1 MSIEKR
7 EMENMMQKAA
17 MIVSGAGL
25 LVSWLYGEIG
35 GLDPS
40 WLAVFLCGVPIA
52 WTALKELFLERT
64 INSDVLVTIAIVA
77 AVSIGEIF
85 AAGEVALI
93 MMLGMWLENRT
104 VARAASALEEMVQ
117 MAPQTARVKRQE
129 EWVEVALAEVLRGDL
144 ILVKPGEKVPVD
156 GKVESG
162 QAAVNQAALTG
173 ESLPVEKRA
182 GDEVFM
188 GTINT
193 NGSIEVKAQ
202 RVGEETTFAKVTRL
216 VAEAMERK
224 APVQRLL
231 DKWAAWIVP
240 SSLTLAILMYLF
252 TGDLVRA
259 VTILIVFCP
268 CALVLATP
276 TAIMAGIGSAAK
288 HGILI
293 KSGVALEQIGL
304 VNALLFDKTGTLTE
318 GKLQVTGVARLH
330 NQKQEDVLRLAA
342 ALERHSEHP
351 LAQAIVAAGEQQ
363 RLEIPVVESFLVHP
377 GNGVSGR
384 VEGRE
389 VLVGNRR
396 FFADMGISTDEL
408 RHLQEEQEKAGQTA
422 VFVAS
427 EGRLI
432 GMVSLADRVR
442 MESRDTVGR
451 LRLYGVGEIAML
463 TGDNKGAAGQI
474 ARQAGVTTVYA
485 EQFPEAKY
493 QRVEEYRDRGL
504 VVGMVG
510 DGINDA
516 PALTSAHVGIAMG
529 AGGTQIAAEAADI
542 VIMTD
547 DISKVAD
554 AVKLGRKALR
564 VIHQNL
570 IVSSVINAGA
580 IILAMAGMLGPVGGA
595 FVHNA
600 TSVLVVLNSAR
611 LIHYLSRKDKAKRM
625 TPPTI
630 SSCDSCTCRKGFCD
644 LGTSK
649 G

>member
-1 MSIEKR
+1 
-7 EMENMMQKAA
+7 MMQKLG
-17 MIVSGAGL
+17 MLLSGTGL
-25 LVSWLYGEIG
+25 LVSWLYGEVW
-35 GLDPS
+35 GLDLA
-40 WLAVFLCGVPIA
+40 WLAVVLCGLPIA
-52 WTALKELFLERT
+52 WAAGKELIEERS

-93 MMLGMWLENRT
+93 MMIGMWLENRT
-104 VARAASALEEMVQ
+104 VAKAASALEEMVQ
-117 MAPQTARVKRQE
+117 MAPQTAHVKRGND
-129 EWVEVALAEVLRGDL
+129 WLEVALEEVVKGDVVQ
-144 ILVKPGEKVPVD
+144 VKPGEKIPVD
-156 GKVESG
+156 GVVRQG

-173 ESLPVEKRA
+173 ESLPVEKRP

-188 GTINT
+188 GTLNT
-193 NGSIEVKAQ
+193 NGIMEIEAE
-202 RVGEETTFAKVTRL
+202 RIGDETTFAKVTRL

-231 DKWAAWIVP
+231 DRWAAWIVP
-240 SSLTLAILMYLF
+240 SSLALALLIYLF

-330 NQKQEDVLRLAA
+330 SEKADDVLRLAA
-342 ALERHSEHP
+342 ALEAHSEHP
-351 LAQAIVAAGEQQ
+351 VAQAILKESEE
-363 RLEIPVVESFLVHP
+363 RRIEIPRVDAFLVHP
-377 GNGVSGR
+377 GNGVSGQID
-384 VEGRE
+384 GHE
-389 VLVGNRR
+389 VLVGNHR
-396 FFADMGISTDEL
+396 FFTEMGIDTTEL
-408 RHLQEEQEKAGQTA
+408 TQLREEQEQAGHTA
-422 VFVAS
+422 VLVARDR
-427 EGRLI
+427 RLV
-432 GMVSLADRVR
+432 GLVSLADRVR
-442 MESRDTVGR
+442 LESRETIGR
-451 LRLYGVGEIAML
+451 LRLHGVGEIAML
-463 TGDNKGAAGQI
+463 TGDNRGAATQI

-493 QRVEEYRDRGL
+493 QRVEEYRQKGL

-516 PALTSAHVGIAMG
+516 PALTAAHVGIAMG
-529 AGGTQIAAEAADI
+529 EGGTQIASEAADI
-542 VIMTD
+542 VIMHD
-547 DISKVAD
+547 DVSKVAD
-554 AVKLGRKALR
+554 VVQLGQKTMR
-564 VIHQNL
+564 VIRENL
-570 IVSSVINAGA
+570 MISSLINAA
-580 IILAMAGMLGPVGGA
+580 AVILAMVGTLGPVGGA

-611 LIHYLSRKDKAKRM
+611 LIHYLSSQNKHKHM
-625 TPPTI
+625 TPPAV
-630 SSCDSCTCRKGFCD
+630 SCSSCTCQGDCQLTAKG
-644 LGTSK
+644 
-649 G
+649 

>member
-1 MSIEKR
+1 
-7 EMENMMQKAA
+7 MMQKTA
-17 MIVSGAGL
+17 MVVSGIGL
-25 LVSWLYGEIG
+25 LVSWLYGELWGI
-35 GLDPS
+35 DPS

-52 WTALKELFLERT
+52 WTALNELIHERNV
-64 INSDVLVTIAIVA
+64 NSDVLVTIAIVA

-93 MMLGMWLENRT
+93 MMVGMWLENRT

-117 MAPQTARVKRQE
+117 MAPQTARVKRGE
-129 EWVEVALAEVLRGDL
+129 EWIEVSLADVAQGDL

-156 GKVESG
+156 GIVASG
-162 QAAVNQAALTG
+162 QAAVDQAALTG
-173 ESLPVEKRA
+173 ESLPVEKRL

-193 NGSIEVKAQ
+193 NGMMEVEAQ
-202 RVGEETTFAKVTRL
+202 RIGEETTFAKVTRL

-231 DKWAAWIVP
+231 DRWAAWIVP
-240 SSLTLAILMYLF
+240 SSLTLAVLMYLF

-293 KSGVALEQIGL
+293 KGGVALEQIGL

-318 GKLQVTGVARLH
+318 GKLQVTGIARLH
-330 NQKQEDVLRLAA
+330 NEAPEEVLRLAA

-351 LAQAIVAAGEQQ
+351 VAQAIVTAGGE
-363 RLEIPVVESFLVHP
+363 RRIELPAVESFLVHP
-377 GNGVSGR
+377 GNGVSGW
-384 VEGRE
+384 VKGQE
-389 VLVGNRR
+389 VLVGNHR
-396 FFADMGISTDEL
+396 FFAEMGVSTKELEHLRDE
-408 RHLQEEQEKAGQTA
+408 REQAGQTA
-422 VFVAS
+422 VYVACDR
-427 EGRLI
+427 RLI

-442 MESRDTVGR
+442 MESRETIGS
-451 LRLYGVGEIAML
+451 LRLHGVGEIAML

-493 QRVEEYRDRGL
+493 QRVQEYRDRGL

-516 PALTSAHVGIAMG
+516 PALTAAHVGIAMG

-542 VIMTD
+542 VIMND
-547 DISKVAD
+547 DVSKVSD
-554 AVKLGRKALR
+554 AVQLGRQTLR
-564 VIHQNL
+564 VIRENL
-570 IVSSVINAGA
+570 IISSAINAGA
-580 IILAMAGMLGPVGGA
+580 IMLAMAGMLGPVAGA

-611 LIHYLSRKDKAKRM
+611 LIHYLSNKNKAKRM
-625 TPPTI
+625 TPPT
-630 SSCDSCTCRKGFCD
+630 STSCSSCTCREGVCEM
-644 LGTSK
+644 GVSK